1 MNKLKEI
8 RTKKGLTQI
17 DLAYASGISIQNIK
31 RMECENFDFNKSKL
45 ETLKKLANGLNIKVD
60 YFIK

>member
-31 RMECENFDFNKSKL
+31 KMECENFDFNKCKL
-45 ETLKKLANGLNIKVD
+45 ATLKKLANGLKIKVD